1 MALTD
6 YQVECRDVVVKG
18 KPLFTVQGLSLEGL
32 TVLVRTHLPD
42 LEHIFNLVVAG
53 GDFGET
59 LDASFDNIALS
70 LVANAPG
77 LTANIIAVAS
87 GEADIEAATDAARRL
102 PFPVQMD
109 ALIHIGELT
118 FEEVGGIKKCG
129 EALAT
134 ILAQLQVGRKLKAQ
148 AASSSTTTTESDAM

>member
-6 YQVECRDVVVKG
+6 YQVERRDVVVKG
-18 KPLFTVQGLSLEGL
+18 KPLFQVQGLSLEGL
-32 TVLVRTHLPD
+32 SILVRTHLPD
-42 LEHIFNLVVAG
+42 LEAIFDLVSRTGDLSQVA
-53 GDFGET
+53 DQ
-59 LDASFDNIALS
+59 SFDTIALT

-87 GEADIEAATDAARRL
+87 GEADIEAATNAARRL
-102 PFPVQMD
+102 PFPAQME

-129 EALAT
+129 EALVK
-134 ILAQLQVGRKLKAQ
+134 ILDQIQVGRHLR
-148 AASSSTTTTESDAM
+148 AASSSITTTESDAT